1 MPLNFNATRSEPNNT
16 QTNPVKPQ
24 PSPKTEPKTFS
35 ITQPKFTFDDLI
47 LPQNVLDELK
57 TVVEAPRLWETV
69 FRQWDLR
76 SVMKDRENLFV
87 DLYGDPGTGK
97 TMAAHAIANAMNKD
111 LLCVNYAEVESKYV
125 GETGKNLLSLFD
137 FAKNKDIVLFFD
149 EADALLSK
157 RVTNMNNATD
167 VSVNQTRSVLLTLL
181 NDYSGMVIFATNF
194 VSNYDPAFMRRI
206 QYHIKFTL
214 PDEIL
219 RERLWR
225 KYIPPKMPVNIDF
238 SEISKKYAGI
248 SGSDISNAVLKA
260 ALRAAKSSEE
270 LVRHEYFCDAV
281 QSIIDS
287 KSANSGDETVTV
299 REISEEEYREKTKKT
314 AVTTVDLRKNK

>member
-1 MPLNFNATRSEPNNT
+1 MPLNFNTQKAGGKSSQTISAKAANPTETRDFRVS
-16 QTNPVKPQ
+16 
-24 PSPKTEPKTFS
+24 
-35 ITQPKFTFDDLI
+35 QPKFSFDDLI
-47 LPQNVLDELK
+47 LPDNVLDELK
-57 TVVEAPRLWETV
+57 TVVESPRYWDTV

-87 DLYGDPGTGK
+87 NLYGDPGTGK
-97 TMAAHAIANAMNKD
+97 TMAAHAIAREMDKD
-111 LLCVNYAEVESKYV
+111 ILCVNYAEIESKYV
-125 GETGKNLLSLFD
+125 GETGKNLIALFD
-137 FAKNKDIVLFFD
+137 FAKDKDVVLFFD

-181 NDYSGMVIFATNF
+181 NDYRGMVIFATNF

-214 PDEIL
+214 PDEAL

-225 KYIPPKMPVNIDF
+225 RYIPAKMPTNIDF
-238 SEISKKYAGI
+238 AEISQKYERI

-260 ALRAAKSSEE
+260 ALRAAKNNEE
-270 LVRHEYFCDAV
+270 IVRHDYFCDAV
-281 QSIIDS
+281 QAIIDS
-287 KSANSGDETVTV
+287 KNANSGYETVTE
-299 REISEEEYREKTKKT
+299 REISEGEFAEKTKSTIK
-314 AVTTVDLRKNK
+314 AVVSRN